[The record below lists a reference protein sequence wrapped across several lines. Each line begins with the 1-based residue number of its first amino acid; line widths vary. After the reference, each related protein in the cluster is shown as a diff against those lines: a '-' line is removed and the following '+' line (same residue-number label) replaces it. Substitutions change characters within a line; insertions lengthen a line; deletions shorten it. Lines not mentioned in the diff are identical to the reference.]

1 MTREKKTIII
11 TGASSGL
18 GAALAAK
25 YSQNG
30 HRLFLLARS
39 KERLDAVAKICR
51 ANGAEAY
58 VLSVDVTDSAEMEKQ
73 LNEIAYQ
80 YGIDIVI
87 ACAGVS
93 AGTLDGPETASQVR
107 KIFATNVNGVI
118 NTVLPVIPHMI
129 ERRSGN
135 VVIVSSMA
143 GFLGLSSA
151 PSYSA
156 SKGAVRLLGEALR
169 GYLRAWGIY
178 VTTVIPGY
186 VKTPM
191 TSVNSFPMPFM
202 TTADEAAEKI
212 VNAVEKNKDVVA
224 FPFGMQFCIKL
235 LTMLPSFMFTWVNS
249 KLPGKPAFEKD
260 NNL

>member
-1 MTREKKTIII
+1 MTKVKKTIII

-39 KERLDAVAKICR
+39 KERLGAVAKICV
-51 ANGAEAY
+51 ANGAEANI
-58 VLSVDVTDSAEMEKQ
+58 VVIDVADSAQMEKQ
-73 LNEIAYQ
+73 LNDIAYQ

-93 AGTLDGPETASQVR
+93 AGTLDGPETAMQVR

-135 VVIVSSMA
+135 IVIVSSMA

-156 SKGAVRLLGEALR
+156 SKGAVRLFSEALR
-169 GYLRAWGIY
+169 GYLRVWGVY

-202 TTADEAAEKI
+202 TTAEEAAEKI
-212 VNAVEKNKDVVA
+212 VNAIAKNKDVIA
-224 FPFGMQFCIKL
+224 FPFGMQFCMKL
-235 LTMLPSFMFTWVNS
+235 LTMMPSWLITLVNS
-249 KLPGKPAFEKD
+249 KLPGKPAFEKND
-260 NNL
+260 KF